1 MHPLTD
7 ESLPSAK
14 TDDGRPWWQ
23 LLNRYHWFVF
33 AVAAFGWL
41 FDTMDQQLFNIARL
55 PAVRA
60 LVPQPTPPQGPEP
73 GVPPSEAQAS
83 AYAAEIRQY
92 NNTVSEYAGESTAIF
107 LIGWGTGGIIFGI
120 LGDLLGRVKA
130 LSLTILMY
138 SLFTGLSAFSP
149 NIWYFSLFRFLTG
162 LGVGGEF
169 AVGVSLVAEVMPDRA
184 RPFALGLLQALS
196 AVGNITAAIAGFI
209 LAQLAR
215 AEVIGESW
223 RIMFIIGA
231 GPALLTFVILRRLK
245 EPERWQRAAAGR
257 SMSERVGSYFA
268 ELFGNPRWT
277 RNAIVGLLLASSG
290 IIGLW
295 GIGFFSID
303 LQRTVFREQF
313 EAAGLSAA
321 EVTYKVDTWA
331 AGTSFMMNLGAFLG
345 MFAFSLV
352 THYTGRKPAFAISF
366 VLALLSTAFVFAYF
380 RTVGDIFWMIP
391 LMGFCQL
398 ALFGGYAIYFPELF
412 PTRLRSTGTSFC
424 YNGARFVA
432 ALGPT
437 ALGML
442 TSRAFS
448 GYDHTTALRYAGVS
462 MCAVFLVGLLVLP
475 FAPET
480 KGQPLPE

>member
-7 ESLPSAK
+7 EPLPSAK

-60 LVPQPTPPQGPEP
+60 LVAQPTPPQGPQP
-73 GVPPSEAQAS
+73 GLPPSADQLAAYQA
-83 AYAAEIRQY
+83 EVRQY
-92 NNTVSEYAGESTAIF
+92 ENRVSEYAGESTAIF
-107 LIGWGTGGIIFGI
+107 LIGWGTGGLIFGV

-149 NIWYFSLFRFLTG
+149 SVWYFSLFRFLTG

-196 AVGNITAAIAGFI
+196 AVGNVAAAIAGLI

-215 AEVIGESW
+215 HEVIGESW

-231 GPALLTFVILRRLK
+231 GPALLTFLILRRLK

-257 SMSERVGSYFA
+257 GMGERIGSYFS
-268 ELFGNPRWT
+268 ELFSNPRWT

-331 AGTSFMMNLGAFLG
+331 AGTSFMMNVGAFLG

-352 THYTGRKPAFAISF
+352 TDYIGRKPAFAISF
-366 VLALLSTAFVFAYF
+366 VLALLSTAFTFAYF

-412 PTRLRSTGTSFC
+412 PTRLRSSGTSFC

-437 ALGML
+437 ALGLL
-442 TSRAFS
+442 TSRVFS

-462 MCAVFLVGLLVLP
+462 MCAIFLVGLLVLP